1 MAVTVLAAVMMMAAY
16 FLILYAGVGFIQH
29 KRFFSSAP
37 KENLAAIPDH
47 WERFRGAHIVG
58 WALAAAA
65 LILFAGALI
74 LAAWD
79 GVRNE
84 FGFWLFFARFI
95 AMLYLLEIY
104 DIFFF
109 RLGAALP
116 FGLLSALLSRAEG
129 RYGAAYVRV

>member
-1 MAVTVLAAVMMMAAY
+1 MAVTVLATVMMMAAY
-16 FLILYAGVGFIQH
+16 FLILYAGVGFIQD

-37 KENLAAIPDH
+37 KENLAAIPDRK
-47 WERFRGAHIVG
+47 ECFRGAHIVG

-79 GVRNE
+79 GVRND
-84 FGFWLFFARFI
+84 FRFWTFFARFI

-104 DIFFF
+104 DIFF
-109 RLGAALP
+109 RLGAAMP
-116 FGLLSALLSRAEG
+116 FGLLSALLSGTEG
-129 RYGAAYVRV
+129 RCGAAYVRV